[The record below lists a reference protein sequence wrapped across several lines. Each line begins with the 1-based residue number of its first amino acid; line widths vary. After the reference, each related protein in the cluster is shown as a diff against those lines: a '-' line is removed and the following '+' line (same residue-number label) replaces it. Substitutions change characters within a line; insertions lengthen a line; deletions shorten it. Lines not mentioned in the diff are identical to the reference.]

1 MSLNQLLPS
10 PILGNFSILWKRILS
25 KDGSSKLFFSL
36 RNIELTQNKNAPD
49 GSFRRCCPG
58 FSHGCVTGVVMNVI
72 ADVVM
77 GAVTC
82 IVMGVVAGVVMGVGC
97 CHGYL

>member
-1 MSLNQLLPS
+1 MHQM
-10 PILGNFSILWKRILS
+10 GVFS
-25 KDGSSKLFFSL
+25 G
-36 RNIELTQNKNAPD
+36 
-49 GSFRRCCPG
+49 GPG